1 MDDDQSMEE
10 IRCDLDQPRI
20 APYKNTWRPRQ
31 NMVYWCNL
39 MLAQKRGLQFY
50 QTRSHAIVLYN
61 TLPAICIEKAVC
73 MKSELSGSCT
83 TIGSR
88 TKVGILGGPHPGLNS
103 CDFLSSE
110 MPFFSLAGK
119 WIPLQLVQTLSTET
133 PAARHTFTC
142 TVTPQVTQH
151 RWHVYICSRRVVRRK
166 TSHHPRVMSLP
177 LLHATLSTFSPS
189 LSSASCVVVFFSNP
203 DLLSTYPIIHCEDPR
218 QDGTATEDHSST
230 GHEPKGIE
238 LNRMLVKPQNQII
251 DDQDDIEEIGVKKW
265 SYSQS
270 LVHSAY
276 DSAESTATPPDSD
289 LEDEQLRKMLASPL

>member
-31 NMVYWCNL
+31 NMVYWCKL

-88 TKVGILGGPHPGLNS
+88 NKSWNS
-103 CDFLSSE
+103 WRSSSWTETVVIFLVQRCL
-110 MPFFSLAGK
+110 FFSLAGK

-189 LSSASCVVVFFSNP
+189 LSSASCVVVFFLSEPRPVVHVSNYP
-203 DLLSTYPIIHCEDPR
+203 LRRSTAGWHCYGRPLLHRSWAQRDRTQQDAGQTTKSNNWRPGWYWRNWCQKVVLQPIIGTLSLRFGRKHCDAARLGPR
-218 QDGTATEDHSST
+218 GRAIT
-230 GHEPKGIE
+230 
-238 LNRMLVKPQNQII
+238 
-251 DDQDDIEEIGVKKW
+251 
-265 SYSQS
+265 
-270 LVHSAY
+270 
-276 DSAESTATPPDSD
+276 
-289 LEDEQLRKMLASPL
+289 